1 MDTKKQQRHHR
12 RPRPRRR
19 PRHHFSDVTGN
30 QAKSA
35 TAMSE
40 AKPVRDGDAQWAQM
54 MAFHPRKT
62 QHPCPSDNKKG
73 VVANVAAKSAA
84 PENRAGKEKS
94 SAKRRGEG
102 RARLCGGAQVGSGG
116 VGGGVAALFGWEL
129 TETAADWGG
138 EGRRG
143 VDGVSGG
150 DAAGI
155 VSGAKGEGRIEHWRD
170 MRWWGVVHLLDRVD
184 RPLVEVNYGK
194 RHA

>member
-1 MDTKKQQRHHR
+1 M
-12 RPRPRRR
+12 
-19 PRHHFSDVTGN
+19 
-30 QAKSA
+30 
-35 TAMSE
+35 
-40 AKPVRDGDAQWAQM
+40 RDGDAQWAQM

-73 VVANVAAKSAA
+73 VLANVAAKSAA

-94 SAKRRGEG
+94 SAKRTGEG
-102 RARLCGGAQVGSGG
+102 RARLC
-116 VGGGVAALFGWEL
+116 GGGVAALFGWEL

-155 VSGAKGEGRIEHWRD
+155 VSGAKGEG
-170 MRWWGVVHLLDRVD
+170 
-184 RPLVEVNYGK
+184 
-194 RHA
+194 